1 MFLQSS
7 YEALRAVVQTR
18 SFTKAGEVLGISS
31 AAVGKHIKVL
41 EARLNL
47 RLFHRTTRTVT
58 PTEAALKLADALHHS
73 QDYLTQTLDQLADAQ
88 TAPTGKLRVNVPM
101 SYGEQ
106 FLAPAIARYAA
117 LYPDVIVDVDFDDKR
132 VHLIEE
138 GYDVIV
144 RIGAL
149 EDSGLIAK
157 RISDFP
163 ILLCASPDFIASHGM
178 PEMPAHMAH
187 FPMICYSNAPT
198 PSLWHYRT
206 PEGQAQSLS
215 LSPALYANSATMMKE
230 ACLAGVG
237 VALLPYFSC
246 QTEIA
251 DGRLVSLLPDYHV
264 TPERAVYVIYPE
276 RHFLPQKVRLFID
289 VLSEDAYHKNEL

>member
-1 MFLQSS
+1 MS
-7 YEALRAVVQTR
+7 
-18 SFTKAGEVLGISS
+18 
-31 AAVGKHIKVL
+31 
-41 EARLNL
+41 
-47 RLFHRTTRTVT
+47 
-58 PTEAALKLADALHHS
+58 DALHYS

-117 LYPDVIVDVDFDDKR
+117 LYPHVTVDVDFDDKR

-163 ILLCASPDFIASHGM
+163 ILLCASPDFIATHS
-178 PEMPAHMAH
+178 MPARPEDAAH

-198 PSLWHYRT
+198 PHCGSI
-206 PEGQAQSLS
+206 
-215 LSPALYANSATMMKE
+215 K
-230 ACLAGVG
+230 
-237 VALLPYFSC
+237 
-246 QTEIA
+246 
-251 DGRLVSLLPDYHV
+251 
-264 TPERAVYVIYPE
+264 
-276 RHFLPQKVRLFID
+276 PQKGRPRAYLCRRRSMPIVRR
-289 VLSEDAYHKNEL
+289 

>member
-1 MFLQSS
+1 
-7 YEALRAVVQTR
+7 
-18 SFTKAGEVLGISS
+18 
-31 AAVGKHIKVL
+31 
-41 EARLNL
+41 
-47 RLFHRTTRTVT
+47 
-58 PTEAALKLADALHHS
+58 
-73 QDYLTQTLDQLADAQ
+73 
-88 TAPTGKLRVNVPM
+88 M

-117 LYPDVIVDVDFDDKR
+117 LYPDVTVDVDFDDKR

-163 ILLCASPDFIASHGM
+163 ILLCASPDFIATHS
-178 PEMPAHMAH
+178 MPARPEDAAH

-198 PSLWHYRT
+198 PSLWQYQT

-237 VALLPYFSC
+237 LALLPYFSC
-246 QTEIA
+246 QDEIA
-251 DGRLVSLLPDYHV
+251 DGRLLSLLPDYQV

-289 VLSEDAYHKNEL
+289 VLSEAAYHTS